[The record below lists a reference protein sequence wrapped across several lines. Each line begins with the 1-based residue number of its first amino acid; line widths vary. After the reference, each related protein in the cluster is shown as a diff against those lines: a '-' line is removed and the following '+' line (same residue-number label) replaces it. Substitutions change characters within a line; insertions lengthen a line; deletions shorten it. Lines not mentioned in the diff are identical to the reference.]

1 MCNFDS
7 EDQLHTHLCHCAALN
22 GTFQRLFSLS
32 HLHQHSKT
40 PMGSRAASLSDSE
53 EEDLQPIKLSS
64 YIRKALRLDNE
75 RREGVLH
82 EQFEQFVLEGRN
94 GLGHHHKL
102 DITDMKTRL
111 DVGDTSISLHRD
123 YDSIIGFYAGLPLFE
138 SLEFGLVP
146 RPMDVLPTSSKLHV
160 KLPEELFCIV
170 SPGATSECCWMSLI
184 IHFHLELCT

>member
-1 MCNFDS
+1 MDFFGPLLTYCLMILMCNFDS

-82 EQFEQFVLEGRN
+82 EQFKQFVLEGRN
-94 GLGHHHKL
+94 ELGHHHKV
-102 DITDMKTRL
+102 DTTRHENQ
-111 DVGDTSISLHRD
+111 TR
-123 YDSIIGFYAGLPLFE
+123 
-138 SLEFGLVP
+138 
-146 RPMDVLPTSSKLHV
+146 
-160 KLPEELFCIV
+160 
-170 SPGATSECCWMSLI
+170 CW
-184 IHFHLELCT
+184 